1 MALGDADYLID
12 ERTSADANGV
22 SADANGAA
30 VPVTAVP
37 RSDALAATIDVL
49 DTRTIEILK
58 LRRAFRTSTRRRG
71 WLVRRML
78 VFADIVAL
86 SIAFIVAQ
94 RLFAPDASDRV
105 HPVIEYVIFLAAIP
119 VWIIAAH
126 VAGLYNRDGERTD
139 HSTADDLVGVFA
151 VVTIGTW
158 IVSSTAWLT
167 HAVGPNPPR
176 MVFFWGLSIVLIVTG
191 RTIALGMARRSV
203 VYLQNTIIVGAGD
216 IGQLVA
222 RKILKHPEYGLNL
235 VGFVDTQPKERRED
249 LDHLT
254 LLGSPDQLPSLVELL
269 DVDRVIFA
277 FSNESHETMV
287 DAIRALKALNVQ
299 IDVVP
304 RLFEIVGP
312 NVAVHTVEG
321 LPLVG
326 LPPTRPAPISRALKR
341 TLDICVSSVALLLTA
356 PLFAYIAFRIKRD
369 SPGPILFRQVRL
381 GQSMRE
387 FTTLK
392 FRTMRIDTD
401 DAAHRDYIKSMMS
414 AKTPAQANG
423 LYKLDREGDITPV
436 GRWLRKTSLDELPQL
451 WNVLR
456 GDMSLVGPRPCIPYE
471 TENFATHHFERFL
484 VPAGLTGL
492 WQVTARARSSFG
504 EALEMDVAYA
514 RGWSLG
520 LDLRL
525 LCRTPL
531 ALLRQQGATL

>member
-1 MALGDADYLID
+1 MAVGDRDDRLDGVTTAGDSL
-12 ERTSADANGV
+12 NG
-22 SADANGAA
+22 NGS
-30 VPVTAVP
+30 V
-37 RSDALAATIDVL
+37 DALLTTAERADEVAATMDVL

-58 LRRAFRTSTRRRG
+58 LRRAFRTATHRRG

-78 VFADIVAL
+78 VLADVIGLAA
-86 SIAFIVAQ
+86 AFVIAQ
-94 RLFAPDASDRV
+94 RLFEPAAASDRV
-105 HPVIEYVIFLAAIP
+105 HPLLEYAIFLCSIP
-119 VWIIAAH
+119 VWIVVAH
-126 VAGLYNRDGERTD
+126 IGGLYNRDGELTD
-139 HSTADDLVGVFA
+139 HSTADDLVGVFV
-151 VVTIGTW
+151 VVTVGTW
-158 IVSSTAWLT
+158 LVASTAWLT
-167 HAVGPNPPR
+167 HIVSPNPPR
-176 MVFFWGLSIVLIVTG
+176 IVFFWGLSIALIVCG
-191 RTIALGMARRSV
+191 RAIARAMARRSV
-203 VYLQNTIIVGAGD
+203 VYLQNTIVVGAGD
-216 IGQLVA
+216 VGQLVA

-235 VGFVDTQPKERRED
+235 VGFVDAQPKERRED

-254 LLGSPDQLPSLVELL
+254 LLGTQADLPALVELL

-277 FSNESHETMV
+277 FSNESHETLV
-287 DAIRALKALNVQ
+287 AAVRALRALNVQ

-326 LPPTRPAPISRALKR
+326 LPPTRPAPMSRLLKR
-341 TLDICVSSVALLLTA
+341 AVDICVASVGLALTS
-356 PLFAYIAFRIKRD
+356 PLFLYVAFRIKRE
-369 SPGPILFRQVRL
+369 SPGPILFRQIRL
-381 GQSMRE
+381 GQNMRE

-392 FRTMRIDTD
+392 FRTMRVDTD
-401 DAAHRDYIKSMMS
+401 EAAHRDYIKSMMS
-414 AKTPAQANG
+414 AQAPARPNG
-423 LYKLDREGDITPV
+423 LYKLDRNDAVTPF
-436 GRWLRKTSLDELPQL
+436 GSWLRRTSLDELPQL
-451 WNVLR
+451 LNILR

-514 RGWSLG
+514 RAWSLG

-531 ALLRQQGATL
+531 AVLRQGATL

>member
-1 MALGDADYLID
+1 VALGDSDFMID
-12 ERTSADANGV
+12 GLSAVGAGNG
-22 SADANGAA
+22 SESLASPA
-30 VPVTAVP
+30 VHDELGSTF
-37 RSDALAATIDVL
+37 DVL

-58 LRRAFRTSTRRRG
+58 LRRAFRTSTHRRG

-78 VFADIVAL
+78 LAADVVGLAL
-86 SIAFIVAQ
+86 AFLVSQ
-94 RLFAPDASDRV
+94 QLFEPATVSDRV
-105 HPVIEYVIFLAAIP
+105 HPIMEYLIFLGTLP
-119 VWIIAAH
+119 VWVIAGH

-139 HSTADDLVGVFA
+139 HSTADDLAGVFV
-151 VVTIGTW
+151 VVTVGTW
-158 IVSSTAWLT
+158 IVSIGAWLT
-167 HAVGPNPPR
+167 HLVGPNPPR
-176 MVFFWGLSIVLIVTG
+176 MAVFWALAIVLVVTG
-191 RTIALGMARRSV
+191 RAVARTMARKSV

-216 IGQLVA
+216 VGQLVA

-235 VGFVDTQPKERRED
+235 VGFVDMQPKERRED

-254 LLGSPDQLPSLVELL
+254 LLGRPEQLPKLVELL

-277 FSNESHETMV
+277 FSNESHVQMV
-287 DAIRALKALNVQ
+287 GTIRALNALNVQ

-326 LPPTRPAPISRALKR
+326 LPPTRPAPLSRMIKR
-341 TLDICVSSVALLLTA
+341 TIDTSVAVIALIVTSPLL
-356 PLFAYIAFRIKRD
+356 FYIAWRIRRD
-369 SPGPILFRQVRL
+369 SPGPVFFRQIRL
-381 GQSMRE
+381 GQGMRE

-392 FRTMRIDTD
+392 FRTMRVDTSE
-401 DAAHRDYIKSMMS
+401 AEHREHIKSMMS
-414 AKTPAQANG
+414 SLTPAGTNG
-423 LYKLDREGDITPV
+423 LYKLEREDAVTPF
-436 GRWLRKTSLDELPQL
+436 GRWLRRTSLDELPQL
-451 WNVLR
+451 INVLT

-471 TENFATHHFERFL
+471 TENFETHHFERFL

-492 WQVTARARSSFG
+492 WQVTARAHSSFG

-525 LCRTPL
+525 MCRTPL
-531 ALLRQQGATL
+531 AILRQGATT

>member
-1 MALGDADYLID
+1 MAVGHRDYGVEGLTTAD
-12 ERTSADANGV
+12 SAPSGPV
-22 SADANGAA
+22 PAA
-30 VPVTAVP
+30 PATDDF
-37 RSDALAATIDVL
+37 SATIDVL

-58 LRRAFRTSTRRRG
+58 LRRAFRAATRRRG

-78 VFADIVAL
+78 LLADVVGLAVA
-86 SIAFIVAQ
+86 FVVAQ
-94 RLFAPDASDRV
+94 QVFAPDSSDRV
-105 HPVIEYVIFLAAIP
+105 HPLLEYAIFFAALP
-119 VWIIAAH
+119 VWIVAAH

-158 IVSSTAWLT
+158 IVSSAAWLT
-167 HAVGPNPPR
+167 HYLSPNPPR
-176 MVFFWGLSIVLIVTG
+176 MVFFWGLSIALIVVG
-191 RTIALGMARRSV
+191 RAIARGMARRSV

-216 IGQLVA
+216 VGQLVA

-235 VGFVDTQPKERRED
+235 VGFIDMQPKERRED

-254 LLGSPDQLPSLVELL
+254 LLGTPDQLPRLVELL

-277 FSNESHETMV
+277 FSNDSHESMV
-287 DAIRALKALNVQ
+287 DVIRALRALNLQ

-312 NVAVHTVEG
+312 NVAIHTVEG

-326 LPPTRPAPISRALKR
+326 LPPTRPAPLSRALKR
-341 TLDICVSSVALLLTA
+341 AIDICIASIGLVLTA
-356 PLFAYIAFRIKRD
+356 PLFLYIAVRIRRD
-369 SPGPILFRQVRL
+369 SPGPIFFRQHRL
-381 GQSMRE
+381 GQNMRE
-387 FTTLK
+387 FTALK
-392 FRTMRIDTD
+392 FRTMSVDTD
-401 DAAHRDYIKSMMS
+401 HAAHRDYIKSVMTPQAS
-414 AKTPAQANG
+414 ARSNG
-423 LYKLDREGDITPV
+423 LYKLDSEDVVTPF
-436 GRWLRKTSLDELPQL
+436 GRWLRRTSLDELPQL
-451 WNVLR
+451 VNVVR

-471 TENFATHHFERFL
+471 TENFQTHHFERFL

-520 LDLRL
+520 LDLSL

-531 ALLRQQGATL
+531 AILRQGATV

>member
-1 MALGDADYLID
+1 MAFGESHY
-12 ERTSADANGV
+12 RTDDV
-22 SADANGAA
+22 VDQPTNGAE
-30 VPVTAVP
+30 PVTAVA
-37 RSDALAATIDVL
+37 RHEFAGTIDVL

-58 LRRAFRTSTRRRG
+58 LRRAFRTATRRRG

-78 VFADIVAL
+78 LAADLLGLAVAFL
-86 SIAFIVAQ
+86 VAQ
-94 RLFAPDASDRV
+94 RLFEPVASDRV
-105 HPVIEYVIFLAAIP
+105 HPLMEYLIFLGALP
-119 VWIIAAH
+119 VWVIAAH

-139 HSTADDLVGVFA
+139 HSTADDLVGVFV
-151 VVTIGTW
+151 VVTVGTW
-158 IVSSTAWLT
+158 IVSMAAWLT
-167 HAVGPNPPR
+167 HLVGPNPPR
-176 MVFFWGLSIVLIVTG
+176 MVFFWALAIALIVTG
-191 RTIALGMARRSV
+191 RAVARTMARRSV

-216 IGQLVA
+216 VGQLVA

-235 VGFVDTQPKERRED
+235 VGFVDLHPKERRED

-254 LLGSPDQLPSLVELL
+254 LLGSPEQLPSLVELL

-277 FSNESHETMV
+277 FSNDSHSAMVET
-287 DAIRALKALNVQ
+287 IRALRALNVQ

-312 NVAVHTVEG
+312 NVGIHTVEG

-326 LPPTRPAPISRALKR
+326 LPPARPAPLARVLKR
-341 TLDICVSSVALLLTA
+341 TGDFSIAAVALVLTA
-356 PLFAYIAFRIKRD
+356 PIFLYAAWRIRRD
-369 SPGPILFRQVRL
+369 SPGPVFFRQIRL
-381 GQSMRE
+381 GQNMRE

-392 FRTMRIDTD
+392 FRTMRVDTD
-401 DAAHRDYIKSMMS
+401 DTAHRDYIKTMMS
-414 AKTPAQANG
+414 AQTPAGANG
-423 LYKLDREGDITPV
+423 LYKLEREDVVTPF
-436 GRWLRKTSLDELPQL
+436 GTWLRRTSLDELPQL
-451 WNVLR
+451 LNVLR

-531 ALLRQQGATL
+531 AILRQGATL